1 MRGRLTPWLLILW
14 LAGCRGGEDAAVPF
28 PAEPSRIVCASPAV
42 AEIVFALGAGDRVAA
57 VADFTDWPPEAAE
70 KPRIGGALSPSRER
84 ILALQADL
92 ILSQG
97 RSEALAALARE
108 HRIAFFS
115 LPLDT
120 LSDVR
125 AAIAGCA
132 ARLNAEER
140 GRRLLREFDA
150 GLAALPRREPVPVL
164 IALGHSPGD
173 LSGLMTTGA
182 GTFLHD
188 IVELAGG
195 RNVFKDVP
203 LPWPRISRES
213 LLRRAPALVLD
224 LPGRRPSATT
234 PAVPRWPP
242 TGSARLCPRPGP
254 DSRRGL
260 SAPPRPPRAAGCR
273 PDRRIH
279 PPYLRNSFSIIMVII
294 VCKQ

>member
-140 GRRLLREFDA
+140 GRRLLCEFDA

-195 RNVFKDVP
+195 RNVFQDVP

-224 LPGRRPSATT
+224 LQAVALDDTRRAALAADWQRLGFA
-234 PAVPRWPP
+234 PAQVRI
-242 TGSARLCPRPGP
+242 LEEDFLLRPGP
-254 DSRRGL
+254 RAPLAAARIAESIHHI
-260 SAPPRPPRAAGCR
+260 SATPSP
-273 PDRRIH
+273 
-279 PPYLRNSFSIIMVII
+279 
-294 VCKQ
+294 

>member
-70 KPRIGGALSPSRER
+70 NPRIGGALSPSRER

-224 LPGRRPSATT
+224 LQAVALDDTRRAALAADWQRLGFA
-234 PAVPRWPP
+234 PAQVRI
-242 TGSARLCPRPGP
+242 LEEDFLLRPGP
-254 DSRRGL
+254 RAPLAAARIAESIHHI
-260 SAPPRPPRAAGCR
+260 SATPSP
-273 PDRRIH
+273 
-279 PPYLRNSFSIIMVII
+279 
-294 VCKQ
+294 

>member
-140 GRRLLREFDA
+140 GRRLLCEFDA

-224 LPGRRPSATT
+224 IQAVALDDTRRAALAADWQRLGFA
-234 PAVPRWPP
+234 PAQVRI
-242 TGSARLCPRPGP
+242 LEEDFLLRPGP
-254 DSRRGL
+254 RAPLAAARIAESIHHV
-260 SAPPRPPRAAGCR
+260 SATPSP
-273 PDRRIH
+273 
-279 PPYLRNSFSIIMVII
+279 
-294 VCKQ
+294 

>member
-140 GRRLLREFDA
+140 GRRLLCEFDA

-224 LPGRRPSATT
+224 IQ
-234 PAVPRWPP
+234 AVALDDTR
-242 TGSARLCPRPGP
+242 
-254 DSRRGL
+254 
-260 SAPPRPPRAAGCR
+260 RAA
-273 PDRRIH
+273 
-279 PPYLRNSFSIIMVII
+279 L
-294 VCKQ
+294 

>member
-173 LSGLMTTGA
+173 LSGLMTTGT

-224 LPGRRPSATT
+224 LQAVALDDTRRAALAADWQRLGFA
-234 PAVPRWPP
+234 PAQVRI
-242 TGSARLCPRPGP
+242 LEEDFLLRPGP
-254 DSRRGL
+254 RAPLAAARIAESIHHI
-260 SAPPRPPRAAGCR
+260 SATPSP
-273 PDRRIH
+273 
-279 PPYLRNSFSIIMVII
+279 
-294 VCKQ
+294 

>member
-125 AAIAGCA
+125 VAIAGCA

-224 LPGRRPSATT
+224 IQAVALDDTRRAALAADWQRLGFA
-234 PAVPRWPP
+234 PAQVRI
-242 TGSARLCPRPGP
+242 LEEDVLLRPGP
-254 DSRRGL
+254 RAPLAAARIAESIHHI
-260 SAPPRPPRAAGCR
+260 SATPSP
-273 PDRRIH
+273 
-279 PPYLRNSFSIIMVII
+279 
-294 VCKQ
+294 

>member
-1 MRGRLTPWLLILW
+1 MRGRLIPWLLILW
-14 LAGCRGGEDAAVPF
+14 LAGCRGGEDPAVPF
-28 PAEPSRIVCASPAV
+28 PAEPSRIICASPAV

-70 KPRIGGALSPSRER
+70 KPCIGGALSPSRER
-84 ILALQADL
+84 ILALRPDL

-97 RSEALAALARE
+97 KSEALAALARE
-108 HRIAFFS
+108 HRIAFAAF
-115 LPLDT
+115 PLDT

-125 AAIAGCA
+125 AAIAGFA
-132 ARLNAEER
+132 ARLNTEER
-140 GRRLLREFDA
+140 GRRLLRDLDA
-150 GLAALPRREPVPVL
+150 GLAALPRREPVPVF

-195 RNVFKDVP
+195 RNVFADVS

-224 LPGRRPSATT
+224 LQAVALDDTRRAALAADWQRLGFAPGQVRI
-234 PAVPRWPP
+234 
-242 TGSARLCPRPGP
+242 LEEDFLLRPGP
-254 DSRRGL
+254 RAPLAAARIADAIRSSPATL
-260 SAPPRPPRAAGCR
+260 SPAEP
-273 PDRRIH
+273 
-279 PPYLRNSFSIIMVII
+279 
-294 VCKQ
+294 

>member
-140 GRRLLREFDA
+140 GRRLLCEFDA

-224 LPGRRPSATT
+224 IQAVALDDTRRAALAADWQRLGFA
-234 PAVPRWPP
+234 PAQVRI
-242 TGSARLCPRPGP
+242 LEEDFLLRPGP
-254 DSRRGL
+254 RAPLAAARIAESIHHI
-260 SAPPRPPRAAGCR
+260 SATPSP
-273 PDRRIH
+273 
-279 PPYLRNSFSIIMVII
+279 
-294 VCKQ
+294 

>member
-125 AAIAGCA
+125 AAIAGFA

-173 LSGLMTTGA
+173 LSGLMTTGT

-224 LPGRRPSATT
+224 LQAVALDDTRRAALAADWQRLGFA
-234 PAVPRWPP
+234 PAQVRI
-242 TGSARLCPRPGP
+242 LEEDFLLRPGP
-254 DSRRGL
+254 RAPLAAARIAESIHHI
-260 SAPPRPPRAAGCR
+260 SATPSP
-273 PDRRIH
+273 
-279 PPYLRNSFSIIMVII
+279 
-294 VCKQ
+294 

>member
-1 MRGRLTPWLLILW
+1 VRGRLTPWLLILW

-224 LPGRRPSATT
+224 LQAVALDDTRRAALAADWQRLGFA
-234 PAVPRWPP
+234 PAQVRI
-242 TGSARLCPRPGP
+242 LEEDFLLRPGP
-254 DSRRGL
+254 RAPLAAARIAESIHHI
-260 SAPPRPPRAAGCR
+260 SATPSP
-273 PDRRIH
+273 
-279 PPYLRNSFSIIMVII
+279 
-294 VCKQ
+294 

>member
-224 LPGRRPSATT
+224 IQAVALDDTRRAALAADWQRLGFA
-234 PAVPRWPP
+234 PAQVRI
-242 TGSARLCPRPGP
+242 LEEDFLLRPGP
-254 DSRRGL
+254 RAPLAAARIAESIHHI
-260 SAPPRPPRAAGCR
+260 SATPSP
-273 PDRRIH
+273 
-279 PPYLRNSFSIIMVII
+279 
-294 VCKQ
+294 

>member
-1 MRGRLTPWLLILW
+1 VRGRLTPWLLILW

-125 AAIAGCA
+125 AAIAGFA

-224 LPGRRPSATT
+224 LQAVALDDTRRAALAADWQRLGFA
-234 PAVPRWPP
+234 PAQVRI
-242 TGSARLCPRPGP
+242 LEEDFLLRPGP
-254 DSRRGL
+254 RAPLAAARIAESIHHI
-260 SAPPRPPRAAGCR
+260 SATPSP
-273 PDRRIH
+273 
-279 PPYLRNSFSIIMVII
+279 
-294 VCKQ
+294 

>member
-125 AAIAGCA
+125 AAIAGFA

-224 LPGRRPSATT
+224 IQAVALDDTRRAALAADWQRLGFA
-234 PAVPRWPP
+234 PAQVRI
-242 TGSARLCPRPGP
+242 LEEDFLLRPGP
-254 DSRRGL
+254 RAPLAAARIAESIHHI
-260 SAPPRPPRAAGCR
+260 SATPSP
-273 PDRRIH
+273 
-279 PPYLRNSFSIIMVII
+279 
-294 VCKQ
+294 

>member
-14 LAGCRGGEDAAVPF
+14 LAGCRGGEDAAAPF
-28 PAEPSRIVCASPAV
+28 PAEPSRIICASPAV
-42 AEIVFALGAGDRVAA
+42 AEIVYALGAGDRIAA

-84 ILALQADL
+84 ILALRPDL

-108 HRIAFFS
+108 HRIAFTA

-120 LSDVR
+120 LSDAR
-125 AAIAGCA
+125 AAIAIFA
-132 ARLNAEER
+132 VRLNAEER
-140 GRRLLREFDA
+140 GRRLLRELDA

-195 RNVFKDVP
+195 RNVFADVS

-224 LPGRRPSATT
+224 IQAVALDDPRRAALAADWQRLGFA
-234 PAVPRWPP
+234 PAQVRI
-242 TGSARLCPRPGP
+242 LEEDFLLRPGP
-254 DSRRGL
+254 RAPLAAARIADAIRSSPATL
-260 SAPPRPPRAAGCR
+260 SSTEP
-273 PDRRIH
+273 
-279 PPYLRNSFSIIMVII
+279 
-294 VCKQ
+294 

>member
-195 RNVFKDVP
+195 RNVFADVS

-224 LPGRRPSATT
+224 LQAVALDDTRRAALAADWQRLGFAPGQVRI
-234 PAVPRWPP
+234 
-242 TGSARLCPRPGP
+242 LEEDFLLRPGP
-254 DSRRGL
+254 RAPLAAARIADAIRSSPATL
-260 SAPPRPPRAAGCR
+260 SPTEP
-273 PDRRIH
+273 
-279 PPYLRNSFSIIMVII
+279 
-294 VCKQ
+294 

>member
-125 AAIAGCA
+125 AAIAGFA

-224 LPGRRPSATT
+224 LQAVALDDTRRAALAADWQRLGFA
-234 PAVPRWPP
+234 PAQVRI
-242 TGSARLCPRPGP
+242 LEEDFLLRPGP
-254 DSRRGL
+254 RAPLVAARIAESIHHI
-260 SAPPRPPRAAGCR
+260 SATPSP
-273 PDRRIH
+273 
-279 PPYLRNSFSIIMVII
+279 
-294 VCKQ
+294 

>member
-224 LPGRRPSATT
+224 LQAVALDDTRRAALAADWQRLGFA
-234 PAVPRWPP
+234 PAQVRI
-242 TGSARLCPRPGP
+242 LEEDYLLRPGP
-254 DSRRGL
+254 RAPLAAARIAESIHHI
-260 SAPPRPPRAAGCR
+260 SATPSP
-273 PDRRIH
+273 
-279 PPYLRNSFSIIMVII
+279 
-294 VCKQ
+294 

>member
-1 MRGRLTPWLLILW
+1 VRGRLTPWLLILW

-125 AAIAGCA
+125 AAIAGFA

-224 LPGRRPSATT
+224 LQAVALDDTRRTALAADWQRLGFA
-234 PAVPRWPP
+234 PAQVRI
-242 TGSARLCPRPGP
+242 LEEDFLLRPGP
-254 DSRRGL
+254 RAPLAAARIAESIHHI
-260 SAPPRPPRAAGCR
+260 SATPSP
-273 PDRRIH
+273 
-279 PPYLRNSFSIIMVII
+279 
-294 VCKQ
+294 

>member
-1 MRGRLTPWLLILW
+1 VRGRLTPWLLILW

-125 AAIAGCA
+125 AAIAGFA

-224 LPGRRPSATT
+224 LQAVALDDTRRAALAADWQRLGFAPAQVRILEEDFLLPGPRAPLAAARIAESIHHISAT
-234 PAVPRWPP
+234 PSP
-242 TGSARLCPRPGP
+242 
-254 DSRRGL
+254 
-260 SAPPRPPRAAGCR
+260 
-273 PDRRIH
+273 
-279 PPYLRNSFSIIMVII
+279 
-294 VCKQ
+294 

>member
-1 MRGRLTPWLLILW
+1 VRGRLTPWLLILW

-57 VADFTDWPPEAAE
+57 VADCTDWPPEAAE

-224 LPGRRPSATT
+224 IQAVALDDTRRAALAADWQRLGFA
-234 PAVPRWPP
+234 PAQVRI
-242 TGSARLCPRPGP
+242 LEEDFLLRPGP
-254 DSRRGL
+254 RAPLAAARIAESIHHI
-260 SAPPRPPRAAGCR
+260 SATPSP
-273 PDRRIH
+273 
-279 PPYLRNSFSIIMVII
+279 
-294 VCKQ
+294 

>member
-42 AEIVFALGAGDRVAA
+42 TEIVFALGAGDRVAA

-125 AAIAGCA
+125 AAIAGFA

-224 LPGRRPSATT
+224 LQAVALDDTRRA
-234 PAVPRWPP
+234 ALAADWQRLGFAP
-242 TGSARLCPRPGP
+242 TQVRILEEDFLLRPGP
-254 DSRRGL
+254 RAPLAAARIAESIHHI
-260 SAPPRPPRAAGCR
+260 SATPSP
-273 PDRRIH
+273 
-279 PPYLRNSFSIIMVII
+279 
-294 VCKQ
+294 

>member
-1 MRGRLTPWLLILW
+1 VRGRLTPWLLILW

-140 GRRLLREFDA
+140 GRRLLCEFDA

-224 LPGRRPSATT
+224 IQAVALDDTRRAALAADWQRLGFA
-234 PAVPRWPP
+234 PAQVRI
-242 TGSARLCPRPGP
+242 LEEDFLLRPGP
-254 DSRRGL
+254 RAPLAAARIAESIHHI
-260 SAPPRPPRAAGCR
+260 SATPSP
-273 PDRRIH
+273 
-279 PPYLRNSFSIIMVII
+279 
-294 VCKQ
+294 

>member
-42 AEIVFALGAGDRVAA
+42 TEIVFALGAGDRVAA

-224 LPGRRPSATT
+224 LQAVALDDTRRAALAADWQRLGFA
-234 PAVPRWPP
+234 PAQVRI
-242 TGSARLCPRPGP
+242 LEEDFLLRPGP
-254 DSRRGL
+254 RAPLAAARIAESIHHI
-260 SAPPRPPRAAGCR
+260 SATPSP
-273 PDRRIH
+273 
-279 PPYLRNSFSIIMVII
+279 
-294 VCKQ
+294 

>member
-195 RNVFKDVP
+195 RNVFQDVP

-224 LPGRRPSATT
+224 LQAVALDDTRRAALAADWQRLGFA
-234 PAVPRWPP
+234 PAQVRI
-242 TGSARLCPRPGP
+242 LEEDFLLRPGP
-254 DSRRGL
+254 RAPLAAARIAESIHHI
-260 SAPPRPPRAAGCR
+260 SATPSP
-273 PDRRIH
+273 
-279 PPYLRNSFSIIMVII
+279 
-294 VCKQ
+294 

>member
-1 MRGRLTPWLLILW
+1 VRGRLTPWLLILW

-224 LPGRRPSATT
+224 IQAVALDDTRRAALAADWQRLGFA
-234 PAVPRWPP
+234 PAQVRI
-242 TGSARLCPRPGP
+242 LEEDFLLRPGP
-254 DSRRGL
+254 RAPLAAARIAESIHHI
-260 SAPPRPPRAAGCR
+260 SATPSP
-273 PDRRIH
+273 
-279 PPYLRNSFSIIMVII
+279 
-294 VCKQ
+294 

>member
-224 LPGRRPSATT
+224 LQAVALDDPRRAALAADWQRLGFA
-234 PAVPRWPP
+234 PAQVRI
-242 TGSARLCPRPGP
+242 LEEDFLLRPGP
-254 DSRRGL
+254 RAPLAAARIAESIHHI
-260 SAPPRPPRAAGCR
+260 SATPSP
-273 PDRRIH
+273 
-279 PPYLRNSFSIIMVII
+279 
-294 VCKQ
+294 

>member
-125 AAIAGCA
+125 AAIAGFA

-224 LPGRRPSATT
+224 LQAVALDDTRRAALAADWQRLGFA
-234 PAVPRWPP
+234 PAQVRI
-242 TGSARLCPRPGP
+242 LEEDFLLRPGP
-254 DSRRGL
+254 RAPLAAARIAESIHHI
-260 SAPPRPPRAAGCR
+260 SATPSP
-273 PDRRIH
+273 
-279 PPYLRNSFSIIMVII
+279 
-294 VCKQ
+294 

>member
-125 AAIAGCA
+125 VAIAGFA

-224 LPGRRPSATT
+224 LQAVALDDTRRAALAADWQRLGFA
-234 PAVPRWPP
+234 PAQVRI
-242 TGSARLCPRPGP
+242 LEEDFLLRPGP
-254 DSRRGL
+254 RAPLAAARIAESIHHI
-260 SAPPRPPRAAGCR
+260 SATPSP
-273 PDRRIH
+273 
-279 PPYLRNSFSIIMVII
+279 
-294 VCKQ
+294 

>member
-173 LSGLMTTGA
+173 LSGLMTTGT

-224 LPGRRPSATT
+224 IQAVALDDTRRAALAADWQRLGFA
-234 PAVPRWPP
+234 PAQVRI
-242 TGSARLCPRPGP
+242 LEEDFLLRPGP
-254 DSRRGL
+254 RAPLAAARIAESIHHI
-260 SAPPRPPRAAGCR
+260 SATPSP
-273 PDRRIH
+273 
-279 PPYLRNSFSIIMVII
+279 
-294 VCKQ
+294 

>member
-1 MRGRLTPWLLILW
+1 VRGRLTPWLLILW

-125 AAIAGCA
+125 AAIAGFA

-224 LPGRRPSATT
+224 IQAVALDDTRRAALAADWQRLGFA
-234 PAVPRWPP
+234 PAQVRI
-242 TGSARLCPRPGP
+242 LEEDFLLRPGP
-254 DSRRGL
+254 RAPLAAARIAESIHHI
-260 SAPPRPPRAAGCR
+260 SATPSP
-273 PDRRIH
+273 
-279 PPYLRNSFSIIMVII
+279 
-294 VCKQ
+294 

>member
-224 LPGRRPSATT
+224 LQAVALDDTRRAALAADWQRLGFA
-234 PAVPRWPP
+234 PAQVRI
-242 TGSARLCPRPGP
+242 LEEDFLLRPGP
-254 DSRRGL
+254 RAPLAAARIAESIHHI
-260 SAPPRPPRAAGCR
+260 SATPSP
-273 PDRRIH
+273 
-279 PPYLRNSFSIIMVII
+279 
-294 VCKQ
+294 

>member
-42 AEIVFALGAGDRVAA
+42 AEIVFALGAGNRVAA

-125 AAIAGCA
+125 AAIAGFA

-173 LSGLMTTGA
+173 LSGLMTTGT

-224 LPGRRPSATT
+224 LQAVALDDTRRAALAADWQRLGFA
-234 PAVPRWPP
+234 PAQVRI
-242 TGSARLCPRPGP
+242 LEEDFLLRPGP
-254 DSRRGL
+254 RAPLAAARIAESIHHI
-260 SAPPRPPRAAGCR
+260 SATPSP
-273 PDRRIH
+273 
-279 PPYLRNSFSIIMVII
+279 
-294 VCKQ
+294 

>member
-140 GRRLLREFDA
+140 GRRLLCEFDA

-224 LPGRRPSATT
+224 LQAVALDDTRRAALAADWQRLGFA
-234 PAVPRWPP
+234 PAQVRI
-242 TGSARLCPRPGP
+242 LEEDFLLRPGP
-254 DSRRGL
+254 RAPLAAARIAESIHHI
-260 SAPPRPPRAAGCR
+260 SATPSP
-273 PDRRIH
+273 
-279 PPYLRNSFSIIMVII
+279 
-294 VCKQ
+294 